1 MNRQLTLWLVAV
13 AIACSVNLP
22 ASAQKNTSP
31 RVRETEALLRLLDE
45 PVILKDLK
53 EVSFSALEEW
63 AQARGKELPIF
74 IDIKAYQDESTLAQF
89 RGEIP
94 PSKVSGLPRRARV
107 GDLLQAIVAQME
119 EESTLLIRRNRVEV
133 TTKKAGSR
141 DNLLKQTFVASFDQQ
156 PLEFVLDELSEIT
169 GVTVIVDGR
178 SKEKIRTPVTAR
190 FRNDV
195 PLRDALRMVAESA
208 ELKLVILPGGLFVTT
223 ASHAELLE
231 KHEKAPPAR

>member
-1 MNRQLTLWLVAV
+1 MNRQLTLLLVALGL
-13 AIACSVNLP
+13 ACSANNP
-22 ASAQKNTSP
+22 ACAQKNTSP

-94 PSKVSGLPRRARV
+94 SPKLLGLPRRARV

-119 EESTLLIRRNRVEV
+119 EESTLLIRKNRVEI
-133 TTKKAGSR
+133 TTKKVGSR

-178 SKEKIRTPVTAR
+178 SKDKIRTPVTAR

-223 ASHAELLE
+223 ASHAEVLE
-231 KHEKAPPAR
+231 KKGKAPPAP